1 VSSNEAPVS
10 VTFKTGTAQ
19 YSPQITVRGETV
31 QEVLDRLT
39 ELQPELHAAG
49 DLPAADLIAAFGAS
63 VVASWAA
70 AAKALEG
77 VVLTPARPAAATS
90 GTNGGS
96 GSSAPAPSNDGS
108 LRVEEDK
115 WGGKYT
121 HNHPK
126 APPTPYGTS
135 VLREWTAQS
144 GKSMARWVDPRD
156 PKIPSVYAT
165 NGKDAPADLGE
176 GDWAKV

>member
-1 VSSNEAPVS
+1 MTTTTTEAPVS

-19 YSPQITVRGETV
+19 YSPQITVRGNTV
-31 QEVLDRLT
+31 QEVVDRLF
-39 ELQPELHAAG
+39 ELQPDLAAAG
-49 DLPAADLIAAFGAS
+49 DLPVADLIASFGVS
-63 VVASWAA
+63 VVDRWAKA
-70 AAKALEG
+70 ATALEG
-77 VVLTPARPAAATS
+77 VVLTPARPVANSASRPS
-90 GTNGGS
+90 GVDAGS
-96 GSSAPAPSNDGS
+96 VTTDGA

-144 GKSMARWVDPRD
+144 GKKMARWVDPRD

-176 GDWAKV
+176 GGWAQV

>member
-1 VSSNEAPVS
+1 VSA
-10 VTFKTGTAQ
+10 TFKTGTAQ
-19 YSPQITVRGETV
+19 YAPQITVRGGTV
-31 QEVLDRLT
+31 QELVDRLY
-39 ELQPELHAAG
+39 ELQPDLAAAG
-49 DLPAADLIAAFGAS
+49 DLPVADLVAAFGVS
-63 VVASWAA
+63 VVDRWAQ

-77 VVLTPARPAAATS
+77 VVLTPAKPAAPTQREVNP
-90 GTNGGS
+90 NGHNP
-96 GSSAPAPSNDGS
+96 AAPSSDG
-108 LRVEEDK
+108 LVTVEEDK

-144 GKSMARWVDPRD
+144 GKRMARWVDPRD